1 LRGTINLLQLQL
13 QEKQTALADE
23 RTLQLT
29 ETQRAVKEF
38 AGQKATLV
46 QQIRELGTQNSD
58 LQTEVQAREGELAR
72 LRRELLKAQD
82 LASKASVGPS
92 EEDLERMEH
101 LANENEHLKRKL
113 TMLQLNQRSSQAID
127 QMEAKM
133 AQKDRA
139 LEEAQQKIDQLETVG

>member
-1 LRGTINLLQLQL
+1 LQL

-38 AGQKATLV
+38 AGQKTTLV